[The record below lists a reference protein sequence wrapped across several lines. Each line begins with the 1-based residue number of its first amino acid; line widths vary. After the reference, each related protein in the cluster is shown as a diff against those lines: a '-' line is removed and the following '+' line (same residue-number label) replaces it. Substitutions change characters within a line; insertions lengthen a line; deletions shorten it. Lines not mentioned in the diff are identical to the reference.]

1 MYPCLYSLSLSL
13 SLSLSFVKKGRG
25 ALVFII
31 SLQWNQIFAK
41 LQVVTKGMRENH
53 QIEEEVHPQALL
65 YRNLWLEAEATIC
78 ALKYKTHA
86 LSMIFDG
93 MDGCKSIKN

>member
-1 MYPCLYSLSLSL
+1 MYSSLYSLSLSL
-13 SLSLSFVKKGRG
+13 LFVKKGRG

-31 SLQWNQIFAK
+31 SLQWNQIFVK
-41 LQVVTKGMRENH
+41 LQVVTEGMRENH
-53 QIEEEVHPQALL
+53 QIEEEVHPQALV

-86 LSMIFDG
+86 LSMKFDG